1 MKKIIGFSLIEMMI
15 VVAIIGI
22 LAGIALPSY
31 QQYIV
36 KTRRVDV
43 QQTITSQAQAL
54 ERFFTTNGRYTS
66 SGTTC
71 GVSNFTNTYYT
82 ITFDCSTANQ
92 FIITATPISG
102 KSQVS
107 DGTQILDNTG
117 KRDGS
122 VNDGNWFK

>member
-1 MKKIIGFSLIEMMI
+1 MKVINGFSLIEMMI

-36 KTRRVDV
+36 KTRRIDV
-43 QQTITSQAQAL
+43 QQVITSQAQAF

-71 GVSNFTNTYYT
+71 GVSNSTNTYYT
-82 ITFDCSTANQ
+82 ITSDCTTANQ
-92 FIITATPISG
+92 FTITATPITG
-102 KSQVS
+102 KSQAS
-107 DGTQILDNTG
+107 DVNITLDNTG
-117 KRDGS
+117 ASTGTWM
-122 VNDGNWFK
+122 N